1 MLSSMIKEHQQKQSQ
16 RKEDIEK
23 KRQEALTAANEVT
36 SALVDHLNEGVAQA
50 YLNQRKLDAEAKQLQ
65 QNVTQFGKQT
75 AQWLDLM
82 EKLNKSVNELGDV
95 ENWAK
100 SIEADM
106 RLISTSLEY
115 AYKVGQQTNQS

>member
-1 MLSSMIKEHQQKQSQ
+1 MIKEHQQKQSQ